1 MRTIARFMDARNT
14 AEGKFLSVLL
24 SVLLVF
30 SFLNV
35 TMFTDY
41 ANATDENAP
50 EATVEE
56 NQSLDAVD
64 PAADEP
70 EEEAEEGEG
79 APEQEQPESE
89 EPAGEVNEDGAESK
103 DSGEKAGSLEI
114 PSQEKSLTSDAIAVS
129 APLSTTFALG
139 EEQPLADAGS
149 YSVEVGKS
157 VTLYGNGSLSGKNH
171 KWSVSPSDVVSLKSD
186 NSSCTVTG
194 KKAGEVTVTHTYKG
208 SYTGSNYTETFNV
221 TVVEASTRIYVY
233 LKIESDGNVSDT
245 GWQASANGWYTI
257 GYIDVPAS
265 VLPAA
270 TTETSTEFKDFNP
283 VPYFDDIVR
292 HSNNANMS
300 VDLKALD
307 WNDRAHSCGLHMT
320 PNGATDYNVGSTKQ
334 WHLDGYLYIKQYSKV
349 TVEHVYD
356 IEDGEPAPTLPPD
369 FDKNVKTGNSFH
381 YDVPAIQGYVADI
394 TKVELP
400 QVIGDQKIAV
410 TYHKD
415 ANGDKIPDCKQF
427 TVIYESGESGSFIDY
442 PAGATAQQVVYPY
455 QNKGDNR
462 PAAPECEA
470 NDGYEFA
477 GWFDGTNPYGSTE
490 ELPETVT
497 GDVTYTAQWAKLY
510 NVTYSWTGLP
520 QKTLYDENG
529 SIANLSCPVDIK
541 RYRNNQ
547 SYEIDKTY
555 TDKTVV
561 YSHDAYGNVN
571 GSYTFSGWDEKDG
584 VIAGADVE
592 ASGTWTYE
600 EVSVPSVMVR
610 YMYAGDM
617 DKLPVAA
624 PVVPVAKEY
633 VLNEPV
639 PSAKIPELEGWTFVG
654 WTNEPTKVTDEM
666 VQAKEVVVTGYW
678 EADVSDIA
686 ATGYVGYYDAVSHQI
701 SVEGTLG
708 KDVVSFE
715 IAPSLK
721 VENSFK
727 NANAK
732 DEIEKGSTVNVIVE
746 RDGVVVT
753 TIPVEVTIYKRPV
766 TIVAQGAEK
775 EYGTEDPAFADAEI
789 KLGGPSLSNLENQ
802 EKLIQAELW
811 PVSKAVTRTN
821 KGTEEGEQ
829 AKKHEG
835 VLQTSQ
841 TADALNAELSN
852 FVFEVVP
859 GDFTINAK
867 QLPEPEP
874 VVDPENPD
882 NELGLDAGSPISLV
896 YNGEEQ
902 KWEPVVMDGEKKL
915 FLGVDYEVSYSK
927 TDLTNVTGDI
937 VVTITGKGNYT
948 GTLKRHYQI
957 TPAPLTISA
966 VANSKVYGEEDPDF
980 DWNETGLI
988 GEDPIGAVSV
998 TRSNAAVSD
1007 AGLYEDVLVPNVA
1020 EANRN
1025 PNYEYTFVPADFRIL
1040 ASDEN
1045 DVVIPGINDVAAN
1058 SIVKTYDG
1066 QTLTVTATAVRDG
1079 STLEYSVD
1087 GGEWTAQ
1094 QPTFLNAGTHEVAV
1108 RATNPNYET
1117 VKKAVTVVVNRA
1129 PVTVAAVAASK
1140 TAGAADPALTA
1151 TVSGLVN
1158 GEPASLISYTV
1169 ARAAGELVGSYQIV
1183 PTGLAIQGNYAVT
1196 YVPATLTISAAP
1208 VVPPTVTPVVPTAP
1222 VVTPAAVTP
1231 APTPAAPAAPAPA
1244 APAPAPA
1251 PAAATPAPAAEPIED
1266 DATPQAAAPA
1276 ERTPLAET
1284 EEIEDEA
1291 TPMGAFDEPHC
1302 WVHWVMLLGIL
1313 ITAAYGAIVVRR
1325 RLHLADD
1332 VDDYEKQVLG
1342 IEDEAPEAVPATGRQ
1357 AL

>member
-1 MRTIARFMDARNT
+1 MAGDA
-14 AEGKFLSVLL
+14 
-24 SVLLVF
+24 
-30 SFLNV
+30 
-35 TMFTDY
+35 
-41 ANATDENAP
+41 
-50 EATVEE
+50 
-56 NQSLDAVD
+56 
-64 PAADEP
+64 
-70 EEEAEEGEG
+70 
-79 APEQEQPESE
+79 
-89 EPAGEVNEDGAESK
+89 
-103 DSGEKAGSLEI
+103 
-114 PSQEKSLTSDAIAVS
+114 
-129 APLSTTFALG
+129 
-139 EEQPLADAGS
+139 
-149 YSVEVGKS
+149 
-157 VTLYGNGSLSGKNH
+157 
-171 KWSVSPSDVVSLKSD
+171 
-186 NSSCTVTG
+186 
-194 KKAGEVTVTHTYKG
+194 
-208 SYTGSNYTETFNV
+208 
-221 TVVEASTRIYVY
+221 
-233 LKIESDGNVSDT
+233 
-245 GWQASANGWYTI
+245 
-257 GYIDVPAS
+257 
-265 VLPAA
+265 
-270 TTETSTEFKDFNP
+270 
-283 VPYFDDIVR
+283 
-292 HSNNANMS
+292 
-300 VDLKALD
+300 
-307 WNDRAHSCGLHMT
+307 
-320 PNGATDYNVGSTKQ
+320 
-334 WHLDGYLYIKQYSKV
+334 
-349 TVEHVYD
+349 
-356 IEDGEPAPTLPPD
+356 
-369 FDKNVKTGNSFH
+369 
-381 YDVPAIQGYVADI
+381 
-394 TKVELP
+394 
-400 QVIGDQKIAV
+400 
-410 TYHKD
+410 
-415 ANGDKIPDCKQF
+415 
-427 TVIYESGESGSFIDY
+427 
-442 PAGATAQQVVYPY
+442 
-455 QNKGDNR
+455 
-462 PAAPECEA
+462 
-470 NDGYEFA
+470 
-477 GWFDGTNPYGSTE
+477 
-490 ELPETVT
+490 
-497 GDVTYTAQWAKLY
+497 TYTAQWEALHK
-510 NVTYSWTGLP
+510 VTYSWTGLP
-520 QKTLYDENG
+520 DNATLYNEAGDVVVPALPESIEN
-529 SIANLSCPVDIK
+529 LV
-541 RYRNNQ
+541 NNQ
-547 SYEIDKTY
+547 PYEIDKTY

-571 GSYTFSGWDEKDG
+571 GSYTFSGWDKADG
-584 VIAGADVE
+584 TIAGADVA

-600 EVSVPSVMVR
+600 EVVPAAHKVTYSWGETPATKGGYIVDASPVLPSDANAYVKGQPFQVDTAFSDKSVVETHDAFGNKNGEWTFSGWSPSGEQTMGESDVAVAGSWTFAETTVEKYSLTYSWTAAPTAKVYNADGTEAILSEPSDVENLVNNQPYEIDKTYTGKTVVYSHDAYGNVNGSYTFSGWDKADGTIAGADVAASGTWTYEEIPVPSVTVR
-610 YMYAGDM
+610 YEYVGGMS
-617 DKLPVAA
+617 KLPVAA
-624 PVVPVAKEY
+624 PSVPVEKKY
-633 VLNEPV
+633 VLNQPI
-639 PSAKIPELEGWTFVG
+639 PSAETPELEGWEFVG
-654 WTNEPTKVTDEM
+654 WTNEPTKVTKEM

-678 EADVSDIA
+678 KADIDGIKA
-686 ATGYVGYYDAVSHQI
+686 QGYVGYYDAVSHQI
-701 SVEGTLG
+701 SVEGTLD

-732 DEIEKGSTVNVIVE
+732 DKAEKGSTVNVIVE

-766 TIVAQGAEK
+766 TVVAQDAVK
-775 EYGTEDPAFADAEI
+775 EYGTEDPAFADAEV
-789 KLGGPSLSNLENQ
+789 KLGGPTLSNPENQ

-874 VVDPENPD
+874 VVDPENQD

-915 FLGVDYEVSYSK
+915 SLGVDYEVSYSK

-948 GTLKRHYQI
+948 GTVERHYQI

-980 DWNETGLI
+980 DWSEAGRI
-988 GEDPIGAVSV
+988 SEDPIGAVSV
-998 TRSNAAVSD
+998 TRSNVAVND

-1020 EANRN
+1020 EADRN

-1066 QTLTVTATAVRDG
+1066 QVLTVTANAARDN
-1079 STLEYSVD
+1079 STVEYSVD
-1087 GGEWTAQ
+1087 GVAWTTQ
-1094 QPTFLNAGTHEVAV
+1094 QPTFLNAGTYEVAV

-1117 VKKAVTVVVNRA
+1117 VEKAVTVIVNRA
-1129 PVTVAAVAASK
+1129 PVTVAAVAAGK
-1140 TAGAADPALTA
+1140 VAGTADPALSA

-1158 GEPASLISYTV
+1158 GESASLIRYTV

-1196 YVPATLTISAAP
+1196 YVPAILTISAAP
-1208 VVPPTVTPVVPTAP
+1208 VVPVT
-1222 VVTPAAVTP
+1222 VTPAAVTP
-1231 APTPAAPAAPAPA
+1231 APTPAAPATPAPATPAPA
-1244 APAPAPA
+1244 AAPT
-1251 PAAATPAPAAEPIED
+1251 AATPAPAAEPIED
-1266 DATPQAAAPA
+1266 DATPQAAAPT

-1342 IEDEAPEAVPATGRQ
+1342 IEDEAPEAVPADGRQ